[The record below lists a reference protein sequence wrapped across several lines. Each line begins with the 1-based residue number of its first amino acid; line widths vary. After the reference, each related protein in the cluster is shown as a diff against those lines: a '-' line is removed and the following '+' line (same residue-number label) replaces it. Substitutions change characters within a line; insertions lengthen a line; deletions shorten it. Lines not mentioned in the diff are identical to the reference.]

1 MRSNEH
7 YTKISDLPLVLS
19 IDDLAK
25 VLGIGK
31 NTAYDL
37 VRSGRMKSIR
47 IGHQIR
53 ITKSALLDFLGSTEN
68 PN

>member
-25 VLGIGK
+25 VLGDRQKYG
-31 NTAYDL
+31 L
-37 VRSGRMKSIR
+37 
-47 IGHQIR
+47 
-53 ITKSALLDFLGSTEN
+53 
-68 PN
+68 

>member
-1 MRSNEH
+1 MSNN